1 MVNPTINLISE
12 AYYLYTNIGY
22 MPHHY
27 ILRVLNNY
35 PLFLCLL
42 FYFIILWQLTIVT
55 NLIIVNKYIENNKL
69 QIHVLL
75 LTVL

>member
-1 MVNPTINLISE
+1 MINPIINLISKT
-12 AYYLYTNIGY
+12 YYLYTKIGY
-22 MPHHY
+22 MPQHY
-27 ILRVLNNY
+27 ISRILNNY

-75 LTVL
+75 IIVL